1 MNNSIIHLNNA
12 GASLVSEKVLSA
24 QLEYLK
30 IEAQKGGYETAEK
43 FNSQLEEFYPEA
55 AKFINA
61 NADEIAFTE
70 SATVAW
76 QRAFFSI
83 PFEDGDVI
91 LTSKIEYASN
101 FISFLN
107 LQKEKQIEIKV
118 IPSTKTGE
126 VDLKELE
133 NFITPKVKLIAITH
147 IPTNGGIVNP
157 AEEVGKIASAHSI
170 FYLLDSCQSVGQY
183 PIDVKKIQ
191 CDFLTATGRKF
202 LRGPRGTGFLF
213 IKKASSARLRPQN
226 LDLHSAEWTSVNS
239 YEQRQDGRAFETWET
254 NLAAKLGLT
263 IALKEA
269 NEMGSAEIWK
279 QITALSNYMREQL
292 SAIDNI
298 DVHDL
303 GIVKSGIITFTSHLP
318 ADAIKSQLAKACI
331 NVSLTSKSGTLIDMQ
346 ERHLDKMIRASV
358 HYYNTKEEINT
369 FIKTLKSIVS

>member
-24 QLEYLK
+24 QLEYLQ
-30 IEAQKGGYETAEK
+30 IEAQNGGYETAEK
-43 FNSQLEEFYPEA
+43 FDSQLEEFYSEA

-61 NADEIAFTE
+61 RADEIAFTE

-76 QRAFFSI
+76 QRSFFSI
-83 PFEDGDVI
+83 PFEDGDII

-101 FISFLN
+101 FIAFLN
-107 LQKEKQIEIKV
+107 LQKEKKINIKV
-118 IPSTKTGE
+118 IPSTGTGE

-133 NFITPKVKLIAITH
+133 NLISPQVKLIAITH

-157 AEEVGKIASAHSI
+157 AEEVGKIASAHNI
-170 FYLLDSCQSVGQY
+170 LYLLDSCQSVGQY
-183 PIDVKKIQ
+183 PLDVKKIQ

-213 IKKASSARLRPQN
+213 IKKATIERLRPQN
-226 LDLHSAEWTSVNS
+226 LDLHSAEWTSINS

-263 IALKEA
+263 IALKAA
-269 NEMGSAEIWK
+269 NEMGSTEIWK

-292 SAIDNI
+292 SAINNI

-303 GIVKSGIITFTSHLP
+303 GIVKSGIITLTSHIP
-318 ADAIKSQLAKACI
+318 ADEIQSELAKANI
-331 NVSLTSKSGTLIDMQ
+331 NVSLTSKNGTLLDME

-358 HYYNTKEEINT
+358 HYYNTKEEIDT